1 MEKIFFALIT
11 TRPIEDLFGW
21 VMYNNRA
28 HDDGL
33 MSRNPPISSTP
44 QSLTVASPDVGPMN
58 TPMSTAY
65 ASKMIG
71 GSDRIPS
78 LSWSA
83 PADMQSKI
91 KEWVVLS
98 EDPDAPTPEPIVHG
112 LYYGL
117 AASKTSV
124 TQDDFKLIG
133 ETEDRKLAGGFGY
146 GMSRTGAVYI
156 CPRPIARHGVH
167 RYFFTVL
174 ALSQNVNWEEVRRA
188 AAEEVKKDGKKA
200 PVNVIGK
207 REILKAVEGKVLG
220 WGEWVGSYE
229 RK

>member
-1 MEKIFFALIT
+1 M
-11 TRPIEDLFGW
+11 
-21 VMYNNRA
+21 
-28 HDDGL
+28 
-33 MSRNPPISSTP
+33 
-44 QSLTVASPDVGPMN
+44 
-58 TPMSTAY
+58 
-65 ASKMIG
+65 
-71 GSDRIPS
+71 PS

-83 PADMQSKI
+83 PTSIQSKV

-98 EDPDAPTPEPIVHG
+98 EDPDAPTPEPIIHG

-117 AASKTSV
+117 PAPKTSV
-124 TQDDFKLIG
+124 TQDDFNPIG
-133 ETEDRKLAGGFGY
+133 DTEDRKLSGGFGY

-174 ALSQNVNWEEVRRA
+174 ALSQNVDWEEVRRA
-188 AAEEVKKDGKKA
+188 ATEEATKNGKKA

-207 REILKAVEGKVLG
+207 TEILKAVEGKVLC